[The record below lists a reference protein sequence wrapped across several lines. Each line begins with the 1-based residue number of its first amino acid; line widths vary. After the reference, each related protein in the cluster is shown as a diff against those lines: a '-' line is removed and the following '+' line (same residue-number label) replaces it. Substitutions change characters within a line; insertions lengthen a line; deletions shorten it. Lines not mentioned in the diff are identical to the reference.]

1 MTVTAPESV
10 RTPSRF
16 SVWLRRFWVPVVLV
30 LVSLGM
36 AGTVTVM
43 HGDSMS
49 PIDEWVYTDY
59 LDKLPEQGILYQGE
73 EIGDEALERMACD
86 GVLLY
91 GPMGPDC
98 GDDYSDLSEFP
109 FEGITSADAYTPAYF
124 GVTRV
129 VGDAIAFVTGVDQLT
144 GWRLTGSLWL
154 AATMIVFWL
163 LLRRWEVP
171 SLATLGLGIALIAS
185 PFGWWTYTWVS
196 TDAPSFLAGAL
207 LLLLASRFA
216 AGIGSGWWIVLVGA
230 VALVFKTTNVLA
242 VCLAALYLLIVWLSE
257 LRTTRWQGLRTE
269 RPGHPGRSSFA
280 LLGFGVLALVAA
292 AIAQFGWLALRRVLA
307 QGDPADQAIAG
318 QLDRLETLSQ
328 MANFLPGTI
337 ISNVNL
343 VGTSNYA
350 LPFPNWAVL
359 PLSWLCIAGVIGAFW
374 QLTGRSERAPLVIAI
389 AISAVA
395 FAPMLAVV
403 IQLTTG
409 SYFPLPPR
417 YGAPILAGFLL
428 AAGLILR
435 NRWAQWIL
443 IGYSV
448 PLIAATIYLT
458 GLLSKY

>member
-1 MTVTAPESV
+1 MTVAAPESV

-16 SVWLRRFWVPVVLV
+16 AHWFRRFWVPVVLV
-30 LVSLGM
+30 IVSLGM

-59 LDKLPEQGILYQGE
+59 LDKLPEQGIVYQGE
-73 EIGDEALERMACD
+73 AVGHEALDRMACD

-98 GDDYSDLSEFP
+98 GGDYSDLSEFP
-109 FEGITSADAYTPAYF
+109 FSGITSADAYTPVYF
-124 GVTRV
+124 AVTRV
-129 VGDAIAFVTGVDQLT
+129 VGDGIAFVTGVDQLT
-144 GWRLTGSLWL
+144 GWRLTGPLWL
-154 AATMIVFWL
+154 AATMVVFWL

-171 SLATLGLGIALIAS
+171 SLATLGLGVALIAS

-207 LLLLASRFA
+207 MLLLASRYT
-216 AGIGSGWWIVLVGA
+216 AGAGSGWWLILVGA
-230 VALVFKTTNVLA
+230 LALVFKTTNILA

-257 LRTTRWQGLRTE
+257 LRSTEWRGIRTE
-269 RPGHPGRSSFA
+269 RPGHAGRSSFA
-280 LLGFGVLALVAA
+280 LLGFGVLALAAA
-292 AIAQFGWLALRRVLA
+292 AIAQFGWLTIRSMIA
-307 QGDPADQAIAG
+307 QGEPANQAIAG
-318 QLDRLETLSQ
+318 QLDRIETLSQ
-328 MANFLPGTI
+328 LANFLPGTI

-343 VGTSNYA
+343 VGTSDYA
-350 LPFPNWAVL
+350 LPFPNWSVM

-374 QLTGRSERAPLVIAI
+374 QLTGNTRRSPLVIAI
-389 AISAVA
+389 AISAIA
-395 FAPMLAVV
+395 FAPMLAIV

-428 AAGLILR
+428 AAGLTMR
-435 NRWAQWIL
+435 NRWAQWL
-443 IGYSV
+443 LLGYTV
-448 PLIAATIYLT
+448 PLIGVTLFLT
-458 GLLSKY
+458 SLLSKY